1 MRNPYEACVTE
12 GERIVWKFFND
23 KLSDDFWVW
32 TNVNLMIQ
40 RQGSHE
46 SNEIDLILYH
56 KDIGV
61 EVFSIKDWRIKD
73 IKDITKN
80 RVVLRSGIKANP
92 FLNAQQHRYAVQ
104 SKLKKKQFLDDSGRP
119 QVCVNSGV
127 ILPFITRDEFIRK
140 LKQLKIDN
148 PIDVCTPLNAY
159 LFKDEFGDRSVLL
172 NDHQCI
178 MKLRNIRDRRY
189 TWVAPFNKEQLNFLD
204 TLLSEASK
212 EETFIKDI
220 TSDSTLSRV
229 DNSIILKLD
238 EKQKEIAHKYLE
250 KIFKK
255 SGHRLIK
262 GIAGS
267 GKTIMLE
274 YIFAEIAK
282 VPQYKILFIVYNNA
296 LMRSI
301 KEVLEELGVPTDH
314 PNYKIYTFHGYCY
327 ALFGKENMDNLRT
340 TKASYLDDDKL
351 TEYINEHIDEVPAEY
366 DFVLID
372 EGQDLR
378 DEWIRMLV
386 KSAKEGGNVVYTE
399 DFEQNLYGRRRV
411 YSNAG
416 LEVKGQ
422 GRESES
428 LLINYRNSK
437 QISYF
442 ALKYSNKYTDS
453 HTSRLNNLRQGPV
466 PEVITGPNSNV
477 CAKYL
482 LDKIVFWENMGYSS
496 GSIAIIYPYFHED
509 GITNEM
515 FRFFEA
521 KQRKVN
527 CIMNM
532 MPYAIYKDK
541 KYYSVWHHEEKLHV
555 NDSRFVK
562 MSTLHS
568 SKGLDFDC
576 VILVCEKLERFW
588 NEEKI
593 YNALYV
599 GSTRARFELALT
611 FTGEDKYGK
620 RAQDIINSMKNNEL

>member
-1 MRNPYEACVTE
+1 MRNPYKSCVTE
-12 GERIVWKFFND
+12 GERIVWKFFD
-23 KLSDDFWVW
+23 EKLSDDFWVW
-32 TNVNLMIQ
+32 TNVKLMVSQ
-40 RQGSHE
+40 RGNHE

-56 KDIGV
+56 REIGI
-61 EVFSIKDWRIKD
+61 EVFSIKDWRISD
-73 IKDITKN
+73 IKEITKS
-80 RVVLRSGIKANP
+80 RVVLRTGIKGNP
-92 FLNAQQHRYAVQ
+92 FLNAEQHRYAVQ
-104 SKLKKKQFLDDSGRP
+104 SKIKKRQFLDESGRP
-119 QVCVNSGV
+119 QVCVHSGV
-127 ILPFITRDEFIRK
+127 ILPFISRDEFIKK
-140 LKQLKIDN
+140 LKELKIED
-148 PIDVCTPLNAY
+148 PVDICTPTNAF

-172 NDHQCI
+172 NDHQCVI
-178 MKLRNIRDRRY
+178 KLKNIRDRRY
-189 TWVAPFNKEQLNFLD
+189 TWVTPLNEEQLAFLD
-204 TLLSEASK
+204 SLLSEPVK
-212 EETFIKDI
+212 EDTFIKEI

-229 DNSIILKLD
+229 DNSVILKLD

-282 VPQYKILFIVYNNA
+282 IPQYKILFIVYNNA

-301 KEVLEELGVPTDH
+301 KEVLEDLGVPTDH

-340 TKASYLDDDKL
+340 SKASYLDDDKL
-351 TEYINEHIDEVPAEY
+351 TEYINEHIDEVPADY

-378 DEWIRMLV
+378 DEWVHMLV
-386 KSAKEGGNVVYTE
+386 KSASEGGNVVYTE
-399 DFEQNLYGRRRV
+399 DFEQNLYERKRI
-411 YSNAG
+411 YSDAG
-416 LEVKGQ
+416 LVVKGQ
-422 GRESES
+422 GKESES

-442 ALKYSNKYTDS
+442 ALKYSNKYTDL
-453 HTSRLNNLRQGPV
+453 HMDRLNNLREGPI

-477 CAKYL
+477 CGKYL
-482 LDKIVFWENMGYSS
+482 LDKIVFWENMGYPS

-521 KQRKVN
+521 KKRKVN
-527 CIMNM
+527 VIMSLV
-532 MPYAIYKDK
+532 PYAIYRDK
-541 KYYSVWHHEEKLHV
+541 KYYSVWFHESKIDV
-555 NDSRFVK
+555 NDQQFVK
-562 MSTLHS
+562 MSTLQS

-576 VILVCEKLERFW
+576 VILVCENLDKFW
-588 NEEKI
+588 SESKI

-599 GSTRARFELALT
+599 GSTRARYELALT
-611 FTGEDKYGK
+611 FVGEDKFGK
-620 RAQDIINSMKNNEL
+620 RAQDIIDSMKK